1 MEIEKVLFDRI
12 RVAPPDEQEAL
23 LKDAGFELLRDATS
37 YHGKIVDSSEW
48 LSPDFDKVEN
58 YLRGV
63 YEDLDE
69 ADDRIEKYETDYCLS
84 EEEQAD
90 FKNFVIA
97 DAQEN
102 EYHPGLFFGEI
113 SYADETLVVATE
125 RTGGAWD
132 CQAKFVGIFPSVDE
146 ALDHLS
152 WGDSELI

>member
-1 MEIEKVLFDRI
+1 MEIKKELFERI
-12 RVAPPDEQEAL
+12 RVVPPYKQEAL
-23 LKDAGFELLRDATS
+23 LKDAGFELLRDANS
-37 YHGKIVDSSEW
+37 YKGKIIDSSEW
-48 LSPDFDKVEN
+48 LSPEFDKVEN

-63 YEDLDE
+63 YEDLNQADE
-69 ADDRIEKYETDYCLS
+69 RIEKYDTDYFLS

-97 DAQEN
+97 DAHEN

-113 SYADETLVVATE
+113 SCADVTLVVVTE

-152 WGDSELI
+152 SGDLELI